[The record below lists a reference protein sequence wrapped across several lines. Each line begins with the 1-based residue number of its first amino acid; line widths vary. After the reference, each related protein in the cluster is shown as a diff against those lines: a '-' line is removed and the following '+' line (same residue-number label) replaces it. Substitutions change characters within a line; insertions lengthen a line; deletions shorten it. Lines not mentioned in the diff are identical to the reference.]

1 MTKQQ
6 DWRRIAYLR
15 SIIKDR
21 QTTIVKDRNGNKK
34 GGILLNDE
42 TVQPYVRELE
52 ALEAKMAKEKEKM
65 STNER
70 VDDAAENVNAHND
83 ANAKKIIAHV
93 GACFEK
99 LNPKKFK
106 TQINKWAYIQ
116 AKGSADYY
124 KTPDGRYV
132 KRLGDI
138 PPGCIF
144 THKILVQEIIQ
155 SGAPHMCILS
165 VLS

>member
-15 SIIKDR
+15 GIIRDR

-34 GGILLNDE
+34 GSIILNDE

-83 ANAKKIIAHV
+83 ANTEKMLAHV
-93 GACFEK
+93 STCSEK
-99 LNPKKFK
+99 LNPKK
-106 TQINKWAYIQ
+106 
-116 AKGSADYY
+116 
-124 KTPDGRYV
+124 V
-132 KRLGDI
+132 
-138 PPGCIF
+138 
-144 THKILVQEIIQ
+144 
-155 SGAPHMCILS
+155 
-165 VLS
+165 